1 MRKEEIYAGVG
12 RMFASGRVPH
22 AMLLISD
29 ELDAARDIAASIVCR
44 RKTFPACGGCPACI
58 KSRRGVHPDVRTL
71 EAEKGTIS
79 VDQVRR
85 LRADAYVKPNDGDA
99 KVFIIPEASRM
110 TPQAQNALLKVL
122 EQPPDGVTFLL
133 CDRRADGIL
142 ETLRSRMVA
151 FSLAEGAAPDGG
163 GVARSIPLLE
173 AVVRRQAHGVYE
185 AAAGACKTRDQALL
199 FWESLLSALRDLM
212 LLREAPGRVAV
223 DAPAQARDIAR
234 RIGTGALVKM
244 YDLAQA
250 ALISV
255 ENAGNIGLATAAFAA
270 GIQEE
275 LF

>member
-1 MRKEEIYAGVG
+1 
-12 RMFASGRVPH
+12 
-22 AMLLISD
+22 
-29 ELDAARDIAASIVCR
+29 
-44 RKTFPACGGCPACI
+44 
-58 KSRRGVHPDVRTL
+58 
-71 EAEKGTIS
+71 
-79 VDQVRR
+79 
-85 LRADAYVKPNDGDA
+85 
-99 KVFIIPEASRM
+99 
-110 TPQAQNALLKVL
+110 
-122 EQPPDGVTFLL
+122 
-133 CDRRADGIL
+133 
-142 ETLRSRMVA
+142 MVA

-163 GVARSIPLLE
+163 GFARSIPLLE

-255 ENAGNIGLATAAFAA
+255 ESG
-270 GIQEE
+270 
-275 LF
+275 

>member
-1 MRKEEIYAGVG
+1 M
-12 RMFASGRVPH
+12 
-22 AMLLISD
+22 
-29 ELDAARDIAASIVCR
+29 
-44 RKTFPACGGCPACI
+44 
-58 KSRRGVHPDVRTL
+58 HPDVRTL

-99 KVFIIPEASRM
+99 KGLYHPRGVADDAAGAERVAEG
-110 TPQAQNALLKVL
+110 AG
-122 EQPPDGVTFLL
+122 QPPDGVTFLL

-163 GVARSIPLLE
+163 GFACSIPLLE

-212 LLREAPGRVAV
+212 LLREAP
-223 DAPAQARDIAR
+223 
-234 RIGTGALVKM
+234 
-244 YDLAQA
+244 
-250 ALISV
+250 
-255 ENAGNIGLATAAFAA
+255 AG
-270 GIQEE
+270 
-275 LF
+275 